1 MATTINEAKSV
12 TLLDGSTFEVRPLRI
27 SLLRDF
33 MKTFDQIAKVS
44 EDNDK
49 SMDLL
54 VECVRVALK
63 QYKPELVAEGVT
75 TNLED
80 LLNLPLLYSIV
91 EAASGI
97 QLGDSGLLNTD
108 I

>member
-1 MATTINEAKSV
+1 MATTINEATQV
-12 TLLDGSTFEVRPLRI
+12 TLLDGTSFEVKPLKI

-33 MKTFDQIAKVS
+33 MKTFDQIAKVAD
-44 EDNDK
+44 DNDK

-54 VECVRVALK
+54 IQCVQVALK
-63 QYKPELVAEGVT
+63 QYKPDLAADAKA
-75 TNLED
+75 LEE
-80 LLNLPLLYSIV
+80 LLNLPLVYSIV

-97 QLGDSGLLNTD
+97 QLGETNFLNAD